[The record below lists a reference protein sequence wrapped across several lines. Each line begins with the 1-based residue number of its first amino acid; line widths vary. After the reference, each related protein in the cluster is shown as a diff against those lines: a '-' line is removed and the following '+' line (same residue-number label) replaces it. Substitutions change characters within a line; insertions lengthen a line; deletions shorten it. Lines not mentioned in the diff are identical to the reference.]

1 MTFILLNSANVDLLL
16 STISVICAKNGK
28 IKTKLIIYKI
38 GVMYDLLKRRK
49 IPASIIKSLESNY

>member
-1 MTFILLNSANVDLLL
+1 MTFILLNSANVELLL
-16 STISVICAKNGK
+16 SKISVICAKKGN
-28 IKTKLIIYKI
+28 KTKLIIYNI